1 MTKIKR
7 KMLLN
12 DFWRIGEYESWFAEM
27 AKDGW
32 HLQKV
37 GKLFARFQQGEPL
50 DTRYRIATSSNKN
63 MSSEEKL
70 EYKEAGW
77 NHITRFG
84 EFNVFASPVECQAP
98 ELYAN
103 PSEQAKT
110 LRSNYK
116 KMRLSVILISVL
128 LLLSIIFY
136 SMLWSNEQ
144 TPMLELVEGDA
155 ISQITLLFIQLTF
168 IIVTIRSMVL
178 IRKTQKRLSEGQ
190 ATDYHVPWRK
200 SRSIN
205 LAIVI
210 LTIMITV
217 PLASSTW
224 IQMVSQKTV
233 NLPMEHTEL
242 PLVALADIEQTPHLE
257 RDEQVDDQQFD
268 WNNHYTKKTSFF
280 APQQYESTEQGIV
293 TEEEWEDGSGP
304 YSPSIYIQAYKVQ
317 FSFMAKHL
325 MNDLLFNYDRRD
337 SRDEHFT
344 VLDRKGFDALTIREI
359 DELKEIFAVKGKGV
373 IYVRYFGHAD
383 MESLLASVEERM
395 TFIEK

>member
-1 MTKIKR
+1 MAKIKR

-37 GKLFARFQQGEPL
+37 GKLFAHFQQGEPL

-84 EFNVFASPVECQAP
+84 EFNVFASPVEGQAS
-98 ELYAN
+98 ELYAD
-103 PSEQAKT
+103 PKEQAQS

-128 LLLSIIFY
+128 LLLAVIFY

-168 IIVTIRSMVL
+168 IIVMIRSMVL
-178 IRKTQKRLSEGQ
+178 IRKTQKKLLEGKEI
-190 ATDYHVPWRK
+190 DYHVPWRK
-200 SRSIN
+200 SRTIN
-205 LAIVI
+205 LAIII
-210 LTIMITV
+210 LTAMITV
-217 PLASSTW
+217 PLASLIW
-224 IQMVSQKTV
+224 IKALNQETV
-233 NLPMEHTEL
+233 NLPMKHTEL

-280 APQQYESTEQGIV
+280 APQQYESREQGIV

-304 YSPSIYIQAYKVQ
+304 YSPSIYIQAYKVR
-317 FSFMAKHL
+317 FPFMANHL
-325 MNDLLFNYDRRD
+325 MNDLFFYYDRRD
-337 SRDEHFT
+337 YRDEQFT

-359 DELKEIFAVKGKGV
+359 DELKEIYAVKGKGV
-373 IYVRYFGHAD
+373 IYVRYFGHVD
-383 MESLLASVEERM
+383 MERLLASLEERM
-395 TFIEK
+395 TFIDQ